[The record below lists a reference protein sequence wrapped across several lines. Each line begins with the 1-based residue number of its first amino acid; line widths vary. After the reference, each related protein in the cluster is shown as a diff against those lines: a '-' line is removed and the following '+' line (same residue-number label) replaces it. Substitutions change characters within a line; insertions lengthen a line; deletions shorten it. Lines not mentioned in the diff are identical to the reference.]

1 MFVAAQYLALIRCP
15 SPRCAQAMEVA
26 ARWRRRWLADVVVDV
41 CGYRRN
47 GHNEQDDPSLTLPL
61 VQRCIDNQ
69 PGVQEVYTAQ
79 LLQEG
84 VVAQAH
90 LDRWE
95 RKLTAEYEAGAARP
109 WCLLA
114 PSLFSYG
121 VCPLVFAI

>member
-1 MFVAAQYLALIRCP
+1 MKAVLYHETGGPEVLQYVDVDDPEPGA
-15 SPRCAQAMEVA
+15 
-26 ARWRRRWLADVVVDV
+26 ADVVVDV